1 MLSMGINV
9 NPTLHHVMKLDRQL
23 FEQTAAKA
31 AKSPRLRMH
40 YDLRDFEDEDGQRML
55 NVLLPGTKFAIPL
68 YADTYKIVVCI

>member
-1 MLSMGINV
+1 MLSTGINV

-40 YDLRDFEDEDGQRML
+40 YDLRDFEDEDRQRML